1 MFKIQPLKE
10 RIKGGGRKD
19 SILSSCSTWEEPII
33 PRKFRSW
40 SKTGNWSQ
48 KYSKK
53 IPQSNETEKRRV
65 KSPLNPFTR
74 RQIQTL
80 ESLPES
86 RKRNMSA
93 SPPRG
98 RSATNHHIR
107 RGLARSISPRRRVMK
122 ESKTPSPSFHS
133 ASPSQFSRTP
143 SPFNGK
149 VKHNQKSSSFSQM
162 SPPRRTR
169 SLTRRS
175 ASAPMKKTEPQNSQL
190 SKLKEYRPRS
200 FFIAVTVHA
209 RPLGIKLHSLD
220 GRYLEVLSVDPKGHG
235 ARNGLRKGDLIVQIN
250 EDCFGNAPEGLE
262 MLLNSPLPLE
272 IHVRRLNAMMSGEF
286 HTLSWENPKAD
297 APGMTPERSQK
308 SSQDGQATL
317 SGSSTSR
324 SDRGHI
330 RRNSLERRKPH

>member
-1 MFKIQPLKE
+1 VFKIRPLKE
-10 RIKGGGRKD
+10 RIQGGGRKD
-19 SILSSCSTWEEPII
+19 SILSTCSTWEEPII

-40 SKTGNWSQ
+40 SKTGNWSE

-53 IPQSNETEKRRV
+53 NPKSNGPGSNETERR
-65 KSPLNPFTR
+65 KASKYPISPFTR
-74 RQIQTL
+74 RQIQAL

-98 RSATNHHIR
+98 RSATNAHLR
-107 RGLARSISPRRRVMK
+107 RGLARSISPRRRVMT
-122 ESKTPSPSFHS
+122 ENSPSPTYHFSS
-133 ASPSQFSRTP
+133 SPSRPRTP
-143 SPFNGK
+143 SPY
-149 VKHNQKSSSFSQM
+149 KSSLSQ
-162 SPPRRTR
+162 SRQSSPLSQTTPPRRTR

-175 ASAPMKKTEPQNSQL
+175 ASAQMRKQELYNSQL
-190 SKLKEYRPRS
+190 TKLQEYRPRS

-209 RPLGIKLHSLD
+209 RPLGLKLHSLD
-220 GRYLEVLSVDPKGHG
+220 GRYLEVLSTDPNGHG

-250 EDCFGNAPEGLE
+250 DDCFGNAPEGLE
-262 MLLNSPLPLE
+262 MLLNCPLPLE
-272 IHVRRLNAMMSGEF
+272 IHVRRLNA
-286 HTLSWENPKAD
+286 
-297 APGMTPERSQK
+297 GMAEDTPAATPETSHKSSQENK

-324 SDRGHI
+324 SDRSHI